1 MNYMQWLIAVTIVA
15 WGIGSFFYK
24 IANDNIHPIMVS
36 TIVTAVYIILTPI
49 TYFFYKF
56 PKDINTPG
64 VVFSVLGGTCM
75 AAGSIAYFF
84 ALKKGG
90 AGEITTVTALYPA
103 LTLMMSMLMLKETIS
118 IRQGI
123 GVALALISF
132 VLLGLK

>member
-1 MNYMQWLIAVTIVA
+1 MQMQYLIAITILA

-36 TIVTAVYIILTPI
+36 AIVTTVYIILTPLS
-49 TYFFYKF
+49 FLVVKF
-56 PKDINTPG
+56 PKDLNVSG
-64 VVFSVLGGTCM
+64 VTFSVLGGLSM
-75 AAGSIAYFF
+75 AAGSLAYFF

-103 LTLMMSMLMLKETIS
+103 LTLLMSMLLLKETIS
-118 IRQGI
+118 LRQGI

-132 VLLGLK
+132 ILLGLK